1 MAAHVP
7 GEDAKLVEVEGKAV
21 FGLGEDGE
29 VLRDFFVSVL
39 DFVEHEEGDDAL
51 AFGVLRD
58 VERNVEID
66 HAGKNPAYAGVAI
79 ADQPPVFDDG
89 VRGGFFVLAFVLTF
103 PAGLFAWLVARF
115 FGGLFGGLLVAFSVA
130 LARDGGA
137 TEPGLSAV
145 PL

>member
-1 MAAHVP
+1 MFQVKTRNWLKSKGRP
-7 GEDAKLVEVEGKAV
+7 S
-21 FGLGEDGE
+21 LGSVRTVRYCGT
-29 VLRDFFVSVL
+29 FFSPVL

-115 FGGLFGGLLVAFSVA
+115 FGGLFGGRFSVA
-130 LARDGGA
+130 LARDGGR
-137 TEPGLSAV
+137 LSRACRLFPV
-145 PL
+145 